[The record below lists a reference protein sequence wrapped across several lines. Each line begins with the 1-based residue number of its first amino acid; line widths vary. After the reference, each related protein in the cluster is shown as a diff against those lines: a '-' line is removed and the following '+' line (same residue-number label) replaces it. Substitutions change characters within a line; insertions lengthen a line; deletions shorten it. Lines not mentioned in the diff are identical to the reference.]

1 MQIFIRISLFLQ
13 EYIINSISDMN
24 NLPKIGKYHFVAEPF
39 HCDFTKRLFIG
50 HLGNNL
56 LNAADFH
63 SNDRGYGVNYLNT
76 INKTWVLSRLSIEL
90 EEMPAIYENFIVE
103 TWIDSVMR
111 YFTNRNFKI
120 ADDEGRVYGYGK
132 SIWAMIDTATRQP
145 VDILKTN
152 GETISKY
159 LETEY
164 VNPIRKSP
172 RVKLDTDLKL
182 QKSILVTYSDI
193 DINGHVNSIK
203 YIEHILDLFPL
214 DQYKKY
220 RIKKF
225 DIAYI
230 MESYNN
236 EKLNFY
242 TDMDS
247 ITECNNTVFI
257 RVTKSGSEDEKEVC
271 RCQITFG

>member
-1 MQIFIRISLFLQ
+1 
-13 EYIINSISDMN
+13 
-24 NLPKIGKYHFVAEPF
+24 
-39 HCDFTKRLFIG
+39 
-50 HLGNNL
+50 
-56 LNAADFH
+56 
-63 SNDRGYGVNYLNT
+63 
-76 INKTWVLSRLSIEL
+76 
-90 EEMPAIYENFIVE
+90 MPAIYENFIVE

-182 QKSILVTYSDI
+182 QKSILATYSDI

-242 TDMDS
+242 TDIDS

>member
-13 EYIINSISDMN
+13 EYIINRISDMN
-24 NLPKIGKYHFVAEPF
+24 NLPKIGKYNFVAEPF

-90 EEMPAIYENFIVE
+90 ERMPAIYENFIVE

-182 QKSILVTYSDI
+182 QKSILATYSDI

-214 DQYKKY
+214 GQYKKY

-242 TDMDS
+242 TDIDS